1 MAKRK
6 KDLTPEEIEKI
17 RLGLEDIRR
26 EVRALIEMLQA
37 RQQRRPQ
44 PQ

>member
-6 KDLTPEEIEKI
+6 KDLTPEEIEKVRRGLMEI
-17 RLGLEDIRR
+17 RQ

-37 RQQRRPQ
+37 RQEGRPQ